1 MQITLFTPE
10 GMKEGNPAD
19 LPKLLTDD
27 TATFWVDMTGPG
39 ADDITMMRDVF
50 NFHPLAIEDTRNHKQ
65 RPKLEEYS
73 GYVFIIVNPITS
85 LGDDLDFRELDIFVG
100 RNYVVTVH
108 AEAEPVIDSARQRLG
123 YIGQTMTMTVSYLT
137 YVLLDIIVD
146 GYFPIVDRVESEID
160 ELEDQILEN
169 PKPEALNRL
178 FELKRMLL
186 AMWRIIWPQRDILS
200 VLVQPHILNFGNDR
214 NSAQYYIRD
223 VSDHLLWIAD
233 MVSTFR
239 DTLTSIIDLYMSA
252 VSNRLNQTVNRLT
265 VFTLVIG
272 VMTVIS
278 GFYGMNFDYI
288 WPAHDAPWAVPFVL
302 ALMLFGSAGVLYIL
316 RRVGRE

>member
-1 MQITLFTPE
+1 MHITLFTPE
-10 GMKEGNPAD
+10 GIKEANSAD
-19 LPKLLTDD
+19 LPNLLRDD
-27 TATFWVDMTGPG
+27 KAIFWVDITGPG
-39 ADDITMMRDVF
+39 ADDISVMRDVF
-50 NFHPLAIEDTRNHKQ
+50 NFHPLAIEDTRNHRQ

-73 GYVFIIVNPITS
+73 GYVFIIVNPITN

-108 AEAEPVIDSARQRLG
+108 AEAEPVVDAAHQRLA
-123 YIGQTMTMTVSYLT
+123 YISQSMSMTVSYLT
-137 YVLLDIIVD
+137 YILLDIMVD
-146 GYFPIVDRVESEID
+146 GYFPIVDMVESEID
-160 ELEDQILEN
+160 DLEDQILEN
-169 PKPEALNRL
+169 PKQSALNRL

-186 AMWRIIWPQRDILS
+186 ALWRVIWPQRDILS
-200 VLVQPHILNFGNDR
+200 SLVQPHILAFATDK

-272 VMTVIS
+272 VLTVIS
-278 GFYGMNFDYI
+278 GFYGMNFDHN
-288 WPAHDAPWAVPFVL
+288 WPPHDAPWAVPFVL
-302 ALMLFGSAGVLYIL
+302 ALMLFGSVAVLYVL